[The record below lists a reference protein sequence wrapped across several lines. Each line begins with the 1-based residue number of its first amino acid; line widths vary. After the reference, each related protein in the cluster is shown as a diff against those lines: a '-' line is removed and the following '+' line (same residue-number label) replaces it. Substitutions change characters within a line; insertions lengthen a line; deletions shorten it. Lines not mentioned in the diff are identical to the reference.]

1 MKSVSDCLK
10 IIDDAIVENIGIF
23 IGISILENIHKY
35 LLEKGQTELI
45 EDRIALSN
53 VLSQINSILENHY
66 QFLEEDIKN
75 ENIQLR
81 KLILDWLEECNT
93 KPEVDDQQ

>member
-10 IIDDAIVENIGIF
+10 IIDDAIVENIGKF
-23 IGISILENIHKY
+23 IGVSILENIHKY
-35 LLEKGQTELI
+35 LLEKGQTEFI

-53 VLSQINSILENHY
+53 VLSQINFILKNYY
-66 QFLEEDIKN
+66 QFVEEDIKI

-81 KLILDWLEECNT
+81 KLKLDWLEECNT